1 MVFLI
6 LYFILCPFETKRGSI
21 FCFGLGLYSG
31 VLSQAT
37 KNKTFTSENICS
49 SASKGRSHR
58 EYLA

>member
-1 MVFLI
+1 VQV
-6 LYFILCPFETKRGSI
+6 RGR
-21 FCFGLGLYSG
+21 LQYSTG

>member
-1 MVFLI
+1 MIWSLTV
-6 LYFILCPFETKRGSI
+6 S
-21 FCFGLGLYSG
+21 LGTSG

-49 SASKGRSHR
+49 NASKGRSHR